1 MLRSIRSA
9 NILLAFGLE
18 LAMLAGFAV
27 GGWGVPGT
35 MWVRL
40 GAAVALPSAA
50 IVLWGIW
57 AAPKAGARRLKMPA
71 LFWFKCAMFGAAT
84 AAWWFGGD
92 PFIGAIF
99 GTLAA
104 INLLTAA
111 ALRHV

>member
-1 MLRSIRSA
+1 
-9 NILLAFGLE
+9 
-18 LAMLAGFAV
+18 
-27 GGWGVPGT
+27 
-35 MWVRL
+35 
-40 GAAVALPSAA
+40 
-50 IVLWGIW
+50 
-57 AAPKAGARRLKMPA
+57 MPA
-71 LFWFKCAMFGAAT
+71 LFWVKGAMFGAAT